1 MISLGVGE
9 VQSEASDMAGI
20 LEGQIVVVTGSG
32 RGLGRAYALAMAAEG
47 AMVVVNDRDR
57 EPAELV
63 ANEITS
69 SGGRATVCVEAVGT
83 RAAARDLVAT
93 AVDRFG
99 GIDVMITN
107 AGADR
112 RGPLLDLNDDDWEF
126 TIRTHVFG
134 SILCS
139 VEAAKAMRDQG
150 RGGAIINVTSDA
162 FYMGMAN
169 IAPYCVSKGG
179 TYALMLVLA
188 AELSPLGI
196 SVNAIAPPATRT
208 EPMLAYVDSLGAA
221 MGLTDAQV
229 AEFKGAILEPE
240 EVAPLAVFLASPEGR
255 TLSGTVLSVTADGP
269 TILRGPSYVD
279 PEPEVGAALRRFFD

>member
-1 MISLGVGE
+1 MG
-9 VQSEASDMAGI
+9 GI
-20 LEGQIVVVTGSG
+20 LEGQVVVVTGSG

-47 AMVVVNDRDR
+47 AKVVVNDRDR

-63 ANEITS
+63 AREITA
-69 SGGRATVCVEAVGT
+69 SGGTATACVEAVGT
-83 RAAARDLVAT
+83 RAAAMKIVAT
-93 AVDRFG
+93 AIEHFG
-99 GIDVMITN
+99 GLDVMITN

-112 RGPLLDLNDDDWEF
+112 RGSLLDLADDDWEF

-162 FYMGMAN
+162 FYMGMAT

-208 EPMLAYVDSLGAA
+208 EPMLAYVDSLGAT
-221 MGLTDAQV
+221 MGLTDAQL
-229 AEFKGAILEPE
+229 AGFRETILEPE
-240 EVAPLAVFLASPEGR
+240 DVAPLAVFLASVEGR
-255 TLSGTVLSVTADGP
+255 ALSGTVLSVTADGP
-269 TILRGPSYVD
+269 TVLRGPSYEEPR
-279 PEPEVGAALRRFFD
+279 PELDAALRRLFK

>member
-1 MISLGVGE
+1 
-9 VQSEASDMAGI
+9 MAGI
-20 LEGQIVVVTGSG
+20 LEGQVVVITGAG

-47 AMVVVNDRDR
+47 AKVVVNDRDR
-57 EPAELV
+57 EPAEVV
-63 ANEITS
+63 AYEITAT
-69 SGGRATVCVEAVGT
+69 GGTATVYAEAVGT

-93 AVDRFG
+93 AVERFG

-112 RGPLLDLNDDDWEF
+112 RGPLLDLTDDDWDF

-139 VEAAKAMRDQG
+139 VEAGKAMREQG

-162 FYMGMAN
+162 FYMGMPTL
-169 IAPYCVSKGG
+169 APYCVSKGG

-188 AELSPLGI
+188 AELLPLKI

-208 EPMLAYVDSLGAA
+208 EPMLKYVDSLGA
-221 MGLTDAQV
+221 MGLTDAQL
-229 AEFKGAILEPE
+229 AGFRDTILEPE
-240 EVAPLAVFLASPEGR
+240 DVAPLAVFLASTEGR
-255 TLSGTVLSVTADGP
+255 ALSGTVLSVTAEGP
-269 TILRGPSYVD
+269 VILRGPSYVD
-279 PEPEVGAALRRFFD
+279 PGPELGAALRRLFD

>member
-1 MISLGVGE
+1 
-9 VQSEASDMAGI
+9 MAGI

-47 AMVVVNDRDR
+47 AKVVVNDRDR

-63 ANEITS
+63 ANEITA
-69 SGGRATVCVEAVGT
+69 SGGIATVCVEAVGT
-83 RAAARDLVAT
+83 RAAARNLVAT
-93 AVDRFG
+93 AVERFG

-112 RGPLLDLNDDDWEF
+112 RGPLLDLDDDDWES
-126 TIRTHVFG
+126 TIRAHVFG

-139 VEAAKAMRDQG
+139 VEAAKAMREQG

-162 FYMGMAN
+162 FYMGMATL
-169 IAPYCVSKGG
+169 APYCVSKGG

-188 AELSPLGI
+188 AELLPLGI

-208 EPMLAYVDSLGAA
+208 EPMLKYVDSLSA
-221 MGLTDAQV
+221 MGLTDAQLDG
-229 AEFKGAILEPE
+229 FRGAILEPE

-269 TILRGPSYVD
+269 TVLRGPSYGK
-279 PEPEVGAALRRFFD
+279 PEPELAAALRRFFN

>member
-1 MISLGVGE
+1 
-9 VQSEASDMAGI
+9 MAGT

-32 RGLGRAYALAMAAEG
+32 RGIGRAYALAMAAEG
-47 AMVVVNDRDR
+47 AKVVVNDRDA
-57 EPAELV
+57 EPAEAV
-63 ANEITS
+63 ANEITAN
-69 SGGRATVCVEAVGT
+69 GGSATVCVEAVGT
-83 RAAARDLVAT
+83 RAAARNLVAT
-93 AVDRFG
+93 AVERFG

-112 RGPLLDLNDDDWEF
+112 RGPLLDLDDDDWEF

-139 VEAAKAMRDQG
+139 VEAGKAMRDQG

-162 FYMGMAN
+162 FYMGMATL
-169 IAPYCVSKGG
+169 APYCVSKGG

-208 EPMLAYVDSLGAA
+208 EPMLKYVDSLGAT
-221 MGLTDAQV
+221 MGLTDAQL
-229 AEFKGAILEPE
+229 AGFRESILEPE
-240 EVAPLAVFLASPEGR
+240 DVAPLAVFLASPEGR
-255 TLSGTVLSVTADGP
+255 TLSGVVLGVTADGP
-269 TILRGPSYVD
+269 TILHGPSYEA
-279 PEPEVGAALRRFFD
+279 PEPELGAALRRFFN

>member
-1 MISLGVGE
+1 MG
-9 VQSEASDMAGI
+9 GI
-20 LEGQIVVVTGSG
+20 LEGQVVVVTGSG

-47 AMVVVNDRDR
+47 AKVVVNDRDR

-63 ANEITS
+63 AREITA
-69 SGGRATVCVEAVGT
+69 SGGTATACVEAVGT
-83 RAAARDLVAT
+83 RAAAMKIVAT
-93 AVDRFG
+93 AIEHFG
-99 GIDVMITN
+99 GLDVMITN
-107 AGADR
+107 AGAAR
-112 RGPLLDLNDDDWEF
+112 RGSLLDLADDDWEF

-162 FYMGMAN
+162 FYMGMAT

-208 EPMLAYVDSLGAA
+208 EPMLAYVDSLGAT
-221 MGLTDAQV
+221 MGLTDAQL
-229 AEFKGAILEPE
+229 AGFRETILEPE
-240 EVAPLAVFLASPEGR
+240 DVAPLAVFLASVEGR
-255 TLSGTVLSVTADGP
+255 ALSGTVLSVTADGP
-269 TILRGPSYVD
+269 TVLRGPSYEEPR
-279 PEPEVGAALRRFFD
+279 PELDAALRRLFK

>member
-1 MISLGVGE
+1 
-9 VQSEASDMAGI
+9 MAGI

-99 GIDVMITN
+99 GIDVIITN

-162 FYMGMAN
+162 FYTGMAN

-208 EPMLAYVDSLGAA
+208 EPMLKYVDSLGA
-221 MGLTDAQV
+221 MGLTDAQL
-229 AEFKGAILEPE
+229 AGFRSSILEPE
-240 EVAPLAVFLASPEGR
+240 DVAPLAVFLASPEGR
-255 TLSGTVLSVTADGP
+255 TLSGTVLSATADGP
-269 TILRGPSYVD
+269 TILRGPSYHD
-279 PEPEVGAALRRFFD
+279 PEPELGAALRRLFN

>member
-1 MISLGVGE
+1 
-9 VQSEASDMAGI
+9 MAGI

>member
-1 MISLGVGE
+1 
-9 VQSEASDMAGI
+9 MAGV

-47 AMVVVNDRDR
+47 AKVVVNDRDR
-57 EPAELV
+57 EPAEAV
-63 ANEITS
+63 ASEITAN
-69 SGGRATVCVEAVGT
+69 GGSATVCVEAVGT
-83 RAAARDLVAT
+83 RTAAQHLVGT
-93 AVDRFG
+93 ALEHFG

-112 RGPLLDLNDDDWEF
+112 RGPLLDLDDDDWEF

-139 VEAAKAMRDQG
+139 VEAGKALRDQG

-162 FYMGMAN
+162 FYMGMATL
-169 IAPYCVSKGG
+169 APYCVSKGG

-208 EPMLAYVDSLGAA
+208 EPMLKYVDSLGAT
-221 MGLTDAQV
+221 MGLTDAQL
-229 AEFKGAILEPE
+229 AGFRDAILEPE
-240 EVAPLAVFLASPEGR
+240 DVAPLAVFLASPEGR
-255 TLSGTVLSVTADGP
+255 TLSGTVLGMTADGP
-269 TILRGPSYVD
+269 TVLRGPSYRD
-279 PEPEVGAALRRFFD
+279 PEPELEAALRRFFT

>member
-1 MISLGVGE
+1 
-9 VQSEASDMAGI
+9 MAGI

-47 AMVVVNDRDR
+47 AKVVVNDRDR
-57 EPAELV
+57 EPAEAV
-63 ANEITS
+63 ANEITA
-69 SGGRATVCVEAVGT
+69 SGGTATVCAEPVGT

-93 AVDRFG
+93 AVESFG

-112 RGPLLDLNDDDWEF
+112 RGPLLDLGDDDWEF

-134 SILCS
+134 SIMCS
-139 VEAAKAMRDQG
+139 VEAGKAMRDQG

-162 FYMGMAN
+162 FYVGLATL
-169 IAPYCVSKGG
+169 APYCVSKGG

-208 EPMLAYVDSLGAA
+208 EPMMAYAESLGA
-221 MGLTDAQV
+221 MGLTDAQL
-229 AEFKGAILEPE
+229 AEFRAAILEPE
-240 EVAPLAVFLASPEGR
+240 EVAPLAVYLASAEGR
-255 TLSGTVLSVTADGP
+255 KLSGMVLGVTADGP
-269 TILRGPSYVD
+269 SVLRGPSQGA
-279 PEPEVGAALRRFFD
+279 PEPELEAALRRSFT